1 MHHFIFQKPLHR
13 HATHGSFMRQEKRL
27 LQEVQAREEVQE
39 VPEKQ

>member
-1 MHHFIFQKPLHR
+1 VRHYIFQKPLHR
-13 HATHGSFMRQEKRL
+13 HATHSSFVRQEKRL